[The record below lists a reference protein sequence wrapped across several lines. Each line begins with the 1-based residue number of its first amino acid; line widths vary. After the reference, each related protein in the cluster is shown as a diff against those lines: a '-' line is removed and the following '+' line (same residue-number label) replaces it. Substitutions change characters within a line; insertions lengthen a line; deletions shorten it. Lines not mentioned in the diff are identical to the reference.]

1 MNKQLEDLGDK
12 KVNTLTPMMSRAT
25 NRIDVISKH
34 VRELQKNNL
43 KDNNTIC
50 DIRKVIEEVVKD
62 FEYQYKE
69 KNIKIDINCP
79 SNITIKSNI
88 DLLKHQILS
97 NLLSNSIK
105 FSNRESRILI
115 KVEVQD
121 SKLSLKIIDHGTG
134 LTRDQLNNFKN
145 KIRIYSKSGT
155 EAEPG
160 TGLGL
165 LIIQDAVDK
174 IGAVFSLESPHK
186 DGSSGTEACVQLCAL
201 ET

>member
-1 MNKQLEDLGDK
+1 M
-12 KVNTLTPMMSRAT
+12 
-25 NRIDVISKH
+25 
-34 VRELQKNNL
+34 
-43 KDNNTIC
+43 
-50 DIRKVIEEVVKD
+50 
-62 FEYQYKE
+62 
-69 KNIKIDINCP
+69 
-79 SNITIKSNI
+79 
-88 DLLKHQILS
+88 
-97 NLLSNSIK
+97 
-105 FSNRESRILI
+105 
-115 KVEVQD
+115 QD
-121 SKLSLKIIDHGTG
+121 SKISLKIIDHGTG

-201 ET
+201 DI